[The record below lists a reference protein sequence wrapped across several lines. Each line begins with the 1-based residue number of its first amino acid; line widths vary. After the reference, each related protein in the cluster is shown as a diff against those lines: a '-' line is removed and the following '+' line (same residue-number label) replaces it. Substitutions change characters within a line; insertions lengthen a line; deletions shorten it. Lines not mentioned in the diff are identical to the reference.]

1 MILTTPF
8 GMVPVM
14 AWQGEKGEMLP
25 VNFATSQVECT
36 PFTDFLPVAAHQQ
49 EGLVMTSE
57 SRVVT
62 SSPVVVALDYD
73 NRDKA
78 FAFVDR
84 IDPRDC
90 RLKVGK
96 EMFTLFGPQFVRDLQ
111 QRGFDIF
118 LDLKFH
124 DIPNTTAH
132 AVAAAADL
140 GVWMVN
146 VHASGGARM
155 MTAAREALVPFG
167 KDAPL
172 LIAVTVLTSMEAGD
186 LQDLGIALS
195 PADYAAKLAAL
206 TQQCGLDGVVCSA
219 QEAVRF
225 KQELGQSFK
234 LVTPGI
240 RPAGSEAGDQRRIMT
255 PEQAK
260 AAGVDYMVIGRP
272 VTQSA
277 DPAQTLRAI
286 NASLFKGE

>member
-1 MILTTPF
+1 
-8 GMVPVM
+8 
-14 AWQGEKGEMLP
+14 
-25 VNFATSQVECT
+25 
-36 PFTDFLPVAAHQQ
+36 
-49 EGLVMTSE
+49 MTSTASSI
-57 SRVVT
+57 SRALT

-78 FAFVDR
+78 LAFVDR
-84 IDPRDC
+84 INPRDC

-96 EMFTLFGPQFVRDLQ
+96 EMFTLFGPQLVRDLQ
-111 QRGFDIF
+111 QRGFDVF

-124 DIPNTTAH
+124 DIPNTAAH
-132 AVAAAADL
+132 AVKAAADL

-155 MTAAREALVPFG
+155 MTAAKEALLPFG
-167 KDAPL
+167 NDAPL
-172 LIAVTVLTSMEAGD
+172 LIAVTVLTSMEASD
-186 LQDLGIALS
+186 LQGLGITAT
-195 PADYAAKLAAL
+195 PAEYAERLAGL

-225 KQELGQSFK
+225 KAAFGQQFK

-240 RPAGSEAGDQRRIMT
+240 RPQGSEVGDQRRIMT
-255 PEQAK
+255 PEQAL

-277 DPAQTLRAI
+277 DPAQTLRDI
-286 NASLFKGE
+286 NASLGLEA